1 MCMLHDQQRSSDQ
14 TATPLFNA
22 VKTKLAAS
30 VLKSRRGGVRMGLV
44 MVVVGGEEVQGS
56 RLHSRK
62 VKCGDNMTCIHNDL
76 KKQ

>member
-1 MCMLHDQQRSSDQ
+1 MCMLHDRQRSSDQ

-44 MVVVGGEEVQGS
+44 MVVVGGKKCRGAGS
-56 RLHSRK
+56 IVGR
-62 VKCGDNMTCIHNDL
+62 
-76 KKQ
+76 